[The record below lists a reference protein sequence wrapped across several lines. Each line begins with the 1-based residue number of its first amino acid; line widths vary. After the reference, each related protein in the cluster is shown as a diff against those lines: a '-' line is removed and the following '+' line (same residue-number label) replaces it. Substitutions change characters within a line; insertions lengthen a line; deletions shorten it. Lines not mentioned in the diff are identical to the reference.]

1 MSSRPRVSIVV
12 DSAASL
18 PVEFRNLPDLY
29 VVPMSLRMNGKEFLD
44 GVDIS
49 PTDFYRAQR
58 DSSSIATTSSPS
70 PAAFVEAF
78 ADAGKTGND
87 ILCLTVAA
95 RFSSSADSARAG
107 AQQAAASIPNTR
119 IEVLET
125 GTAAGGE
132 ALVALEAWRTA
143 QSGESLTEV
152 MDAARE
158 VMSRVRLLAYLDTLY
173 YLWKGGRVPGVAH
186 LATSLLKLKPLFE
199 LREGEVSNLAR
210 PRTRRRAATKLI
222 RLMEERVQGDEVHA
236 TVIHADAADEAERL
250 RLEIS
255 YVFKCEELFVSEFTP
270 VMGTHTGPG
279 MLGIAFWSR

>member
-1 MSSRPRVSIVV
+1 
-12 DSAASL
+12 
-18 PVEFRNLPDLY
+18 
-29 VVPMSLRMNGKEFLD
+29 MSLRMNGKEFLD

-95 RFSSSADSARAG
+95 RFSSSADSARA
-107 AQQAAASIPNTR
+107 AARQTAAAHPSTH

-152 MDAARE
+152 TDAARE

-199 LREGEVSNLAR
+199 LREGEVRNLAR
-210 PRTRRRAATKLI
+210 PRTRRRAATRLM